1 MKQTSPINIGRSISV
16 SGVVQGVGF
25 RPTVWN
31 LAKQNRLTGSV
42 WNHSSGVT
50 IELWGTAQQIDQFLH
65 QLQQEPPP
73 LAIIEQITTTP
84 LSGVQP
90 DLFTIVESHGGL
102 VTTRVAADAAT
113 CPACTEDI
121 FDPTNR
127 RYRYPFTNCTHCG
140 PRLSIIQAIPYDR
153 ANTSMSKFTLCKA
166 CKTEYEDPAD
176 RRFHAQPNCCA
187 ECGPRLWLEERS
199 GVTLDGDPVLLAAEK
214 IRAGEV
220 VAIKG
225 LGGFHLACD
234 ATNEQAVALLRVR
247 KKRVNKAFAVMAK
260 HCGAIEH
267 FAEIPESARKLLE
280 SRSAPIVILDQRVD
294 GEPLTPSHT
303 PSLAPSLAPLQQTV
317 GFMLPYTPLHHLLLD
332 QLDHPIVLT
341 SGNQSSEP
349 QCITNHS
356 ARQQLAGIA
365 DFWLMHDREIINRV
379 DDSVVLLSNSGSRT
393 LRYARG
399 MAPESIPLPDGFENS
414 PPLLAMGGALKNSFA
429 LLRNQGITLSQYIGD
444 LENSAAI
451 NEYQHTL
458 QLYQQLFSHSP
469 QAIVVD
475 RHPDYSSSRLG
486 RAWASEQ
493 QLPLIEVQHHHAH
506 VASCM
511 VENNI
516 SLDHPPVLGITLD
529 GLGYGDSGEIWG
541 GEFLLTGY
549 QDYRRIASFTS
560 VALPG
565 GDRANREPW
574 RNSLAHLLH
583 FFDWGQLS
591 NDYSG
596 LELIHYLQQ
605 KPLKT
610 IRQMIDQQ
618 INSPLSSSCGRV
630 IDAVTASIG
639 LNREINNFEAESA
652 ILLESFAGSQFDT
665 QTDSAYPH
673 QHSFQN
679 DLLTIDWRPLWQA
692 ILEDLQ
698 RQIAPATIAARFH
711 HGLISAL
718 CETTTQLAKN
728 HSFSTVALVGGVFQN
743 RLLLEGCKQYLTE
756 MGYTVLIQSKT
767 PTNDQGIAIGQSA
780 IAAAQQL

>member
-1 MKQTSPINIGRSISV
+1 MKQPPPINIGRSVSV

-31 LAKQNRLTGSV
+31 LAKQNGLTGSV
-42 WNHSSGVT
+42 WNHASGVT
-50 IELWGTAQQIDQFLH
+50 IEVWGREQQIDHFLH

-84 LSGVQP
+84 LSGIQP
-90 DLFTIVESHGGL
+90 DLFTIVESHGGA
-102 VTTRVAADAAT
+102 VTTHITADAAT
-113 CPACTEDI
+113 CPDCTKDI

-153 ANTSMSKFTLCKA
+153 VNTSMSKFTLCKA
-166 CKTEYEDPAD
+166 CQTEYEDPAD

-187 ECGPRLWLEERS
+187 ECGPQLWLEDRS
-199 GVTLDGDPVLLAAEK
+199 GITLDGDPILLAAEK

-234 ATNEQAVALLRVR
+234 ATSEQAVALLRAR

-260 HCGAIEH
+260 HCGAIERY
-267 FAEIPESARKLLE
+267 AEIPESAHKLLE
-280 SRSAPIVILDQRVD
+280 SRSAPIVILDQRMD
-294 GEPLTPSHT
+294 ED
-303 PSLAPSLAPLQQTV
+303 SLASSLAPLQQTV
-317 GFMLPYTPLHHLLLD
+317 GFMLPYTPLHHLLMD

-349 QCITNHS
+349 QCISNHS
-356 ARQQLAGIA
+356 ARRQLAGIA

-379 DDSVVLLSNSGSRT
+379 DDSVVLLSNSSSDSRT

-399 MAPESIPLPDGFENS
+399 MAPESIPLPAGFENS

-429 LLRNQGITLSQYIGD
+429 LLRNQDIILSQYIGD

-451 NEYQHTL
+451 NEYQHTV

-475 RHPDYSSSRLG
+475 RHPDYSSSQLG

-511 VENNI
+511 VENSI
-516 SLDHPPVLGITLD
+516 PLDHPPILGITLD

-541 GEFLLTGY
+541 GEFLLAGF
-549 QDYRRIASFTS
+549 QDYRRIASFTQ

-565 GDRANREPW
+565 GDHANREPW

-583 FFDWGQLS
+583 FFDWEQLS

-630 IDAVTASIG
+630 IDAVAAAIG

-652 ILLESFAGSQFDT
+652 ILLESVASSQFDT
-665 QTDSAYPH
+665 QMDSAYPH
-673 QHSFQN
+673 QHSFQG
-679 DLLTIDWRPLWQA
+679 DLLTIDWQPLWQA
-692 ILEDLQ
+692 ILDDLRNQ
-698 RQIAPATIAARFH
+698 TMPATIAARFH

-718 CETTTQLAKN
+718 CETTTQLASSY
-728 HSFSTVALVGGVFQN
+728 SFSTVALVGGVFQN
-743 RLLLEGCKQYLTE
+743 RLLLEGCKQSLTQR
-756 MGYTVLIQSKT
+756 GYTVLSQSKI
-767 PTNDQGIAIGQSA
+767 PTNDQGIAIGQAA